1 MTHYTGT
8 LPYLPVKLTI
18 QYHLLGA
25 GHSPGVSVSSCHQQ
39 HATQCNESVSTPAP
53 PHTRGKVRQ
62 TCHGQSTVSTC
73 LQNRNL
79 APIST
84 DALLNYLNPL
94 IAKHLLMAA
103 VSNAW
108 EKTPLQMLVVGKA
121 TVVTNETLTIY
132 NLNIIAVCSFPHPKL
147 PTPNHYARCILH
159 CGPASTDLQR
169 QMLAGHHPETLRCL
183 GLSRS
188 VLSDTCTDSTYAGHH
203 PPHPL
208 QTTRLA

>member
-1 MTHYTGT
+1 MCVCVHVCVCVCMCMSVSYMHAYCISTCTSDTQNLSFLSHLKITMAIIIHVQVLTHYTGT

-25 GHSPGVSVSSCHQQ
+25 GPSPGVSVSSCHQQ

-62 TCHGQSTVSTC
+62 TCHGHSTVSTC

-94 IAKHLLMAA
+94 TAKHLPMAA

-121 TVVTNETLTIY
+121 TVCY
-132 NLNIIAVCSFPHPKL
+132 K
-147 PTPNHYARCILH
+147 
-159 CGPASTDLQR
+159 
-169 QMLAGHHPETLRCL
+169 
-183 GLSRS
+183 
-188 VLSDTCTDSTYAGHH
+188 
-203 PPHPL
+203 
-208 QTTRLA
+208 